1 MPGRTTR
8 NRSSSTPAPAPA
20 PAPEPVPQLLQQA
33 FDAYVPLSG
42 YGDQLCP
49 AVFATARGIRDADSA
64 AAGADINVGFRQQS
78 GGFKSV
84 QEYTKGDLRIILSNG
99 GCLFGKFSA
108 RVLFTTLMV
117 DSTQALDAHP
127 TAAAVVAGISAALLE
142 ATADP
147 TDAAASGL
155 TSWLVDAEDATR
167 LVIGVLPTSP
177 DSPQFAT
184 LVAAYAAQDQAAMKS
199 PADEAAER
207 QMEADLAREKAEEEQ
222 QQAAATATQRSIEAE
237 AAQKAREDAILA
249 LATTAKAAA
258 LSAKKKRKRDLEAS
272 KKDGSKTDTAK
283 KDGTKNT
290 QVRQSAEKLG
300 AAYAKAESER
310 PSISVI
316 SDDEGAT
323 KSPRRSSSN
332 PIPKKHKS
340 DDFRSRGA
348 GCGGRLS
355 SPASSLSSHRAP
367 SSLYEKAESRR
378 TADVKRLLE
387 DTLSFASSKGKGSAF
402 SNMGPPYAAL
412 ALAVCEAY
420 TALNVTMTA
429 TKDTEGAVDRCTK
442 QVHRAR
448 SETAAAT
455 RCIRVAREPLAQLI
469 QVMMAHPQS

>member
-1 MPGRTTR
+1 
-8 NRSSSTPAPAPA
+8 
-20 PAPEPVPQLLQQA
+20 LIQQA

-49 AVFATARGIRDADSA
+49 AAFATARGIRDAEA
-64 AAGADINVGFRQQS
+64 VAPGADINVCFRQQS

-84 QEYTKGDLRIILSNG
+84 QEYTKSDLRTILSNG

-142 ATADP
+142 ATVDP
-147 TDAAASGL
+147 TDAATSGL

-222 QQAAATATQRSIEAE
+222 QQAAATATRRSIEAE

-272 KKDGSKTDTAK
+272 KKDGSKKDTAK

-402 SNMGPPYAAL
+402 SNMGPSYAAL

-429 TKDTEGAVDRCTK
+429 TKDAEGAVDRCTK

>member
-1 MPGRTTR
+1 M
-8 NRSSSTPAPAPA
+8 A
-20 PAPEPVPQLLQQA
+20 
-33 FDAYVPLSG
+33 
-42 YGDQLCP
+42 
-49 AVFATARGIRDADSA
+49 
-64 AAGADINVGFRQQS
+64 
-78 GGFKSV
+78 
-84 QEYTKGDLRIILSNG
+84 
-99 GCLFGKFSA
+99 
-108 RVLFTTLMV
+108 
-117 DSTQALDAHP
+117 
-127 TAAAVVAGISAALLE
+127 
-142 ATADP
+142 
-147 TDAAASGL
+147 AAASGL

-167 LVIGVLPTSP
+167 LVIGVLPASP

-207 QMEADLAREKAEEEQ
+207 QIEADLEREKAEEEQ
-222 QQAAATATQRSIEAE
+222 QQAAAIATQRSIEAE
-237 AAQKAREDAILA
+237 AAQKAKEDAILA

-272 KKDGSKTDTAK
+272 KKDGSKKDASK

-290 QVRQSAEKLG
+290 QVRQFAEKLG
-300 AAYAKAESER
+300 AAYAKAEAER

-355 SPASSLSSHRAP
+355 SSASSLSSHRAP

-429 TKDTEGAVDRCTK
+429 TKDAEGAVDRCTK

-455 RCIRVAREPLAQLI
+455 RSIRVAREPLAQLI
-469 QVMMAHPQS
+469 QTASGRGEIALGHLWRTNRCVPLY